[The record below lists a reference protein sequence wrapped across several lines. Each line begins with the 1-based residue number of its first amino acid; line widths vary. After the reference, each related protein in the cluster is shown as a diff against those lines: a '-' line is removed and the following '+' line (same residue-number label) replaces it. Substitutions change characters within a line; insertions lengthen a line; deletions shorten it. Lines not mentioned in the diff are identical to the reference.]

1 MAWLYT
7 TVSFG
12 VITGPALGG
21 MLPRNDLHLDL
32 RFGRFMV
39 DSFSIPFCGG
49 VLRSSHTSRG
59 YPVAGGVNAF
69 IAGGQCEQRG

>member
-1 MAWLYT
+1 MAWLCT

-12 VITGPALGG
+12 VIAGPALGG

>member
-1 MAWLYT
+1 MAWLCT

-12 VITGPALGG
+12 VIAGPALGG

-49 VLRSSHTSRG
+49 FLCLLILARLPGRWGS
-59 YPVAGGVNAF
+59 
-69 IAGGQCEQRG
+69 